1 MHVFMRTYLCLYLS
15 AVQLNVVAT
24 GTLITAGLRLTNVS
38 SRLMQVCTYDHTCM
52 YPVCMHIY
60 TYAHITHILLYTYII
75 YIHTVT
81 YIHIRAHVCVLMYT
95 YIHIHICECMYIIHT
110 HMHICTYT
118 YTYIC
123 AYTRASQILYN
134 HSSGHA
140 YCINTHVYIH
150 TYIHIHTHMHM
161 HICIHTHMCIYAH
174 IPNII

>member
-1 MHVFMRTYLCLYLS
+1 MLFVCCIMLIQLSVMWHKVMWLIDEFECICEFIISWILLVDWMHVFMRTYLCLYLS

-38 SRLMQVCTYDHTCM
+38 SRLMQVCTYGHTCM

-95 YIHIHICECMYIIHT
+95 YIHTYVSV
-110 HMHICTYT
+110 CT
-118 YTYIC
+118 
-123 AYTRASQILYN
+123 
-134 HSSGHA
+134 
-140 YCINTHVYIH
+140 
-150 TYIHIHTHMHM
+150 
-161 HICIHTHMCIYAH
+161 
-174 IPNII
+174 